1 MKLAGKKSETYKH
14 FDPTKA
20 HNDYLDRIE
29 NEVKKD
35 GVVIFEPS
43 EGNLHIDRDYL
54 NIPEDITDLSSRDLG
69 NSLNAFT
76 QQKIYLRT
84 LLSRAENLLEATRRT
99 YFDVS
104 APYYEEFTD
113 KRLSETSKD
122 RLINAKEEVKE
133 YYEEWID
140 CKRKVA
146 LVETAI
152 ANIEDAIFLLSREV
166 TRRGSDYDDENRDYN
181 VGRK

>member
-1 MKLAGKKSETYKH
+1 MKLAGKKSKANKH
-14 FDPTKA
+14 FDPKKA
-20 HNDYLDRIE
+20 HNDYLDRME
-29 NEVKKD
+29 NEVKKS

-104 APYYEEFTD
+104 APYYEEFTN

-166 TRRGSDYDDENRDYN
+166 TRRGSDYDEENRDYN